1 MAPVQVAVIPITD
14 DQNAYARR
22 VAERL
27 RAAAV
32 RVEVK
37 DDSER
42 MQKKIREAQRMKVP
56 YMAIVGAREVES
68 EQVNVRNRAG
78 DETPEALEGFVARIT
93 AEIAEKRRPDR

>member
-1 MAPVQVAVIPITD
+1 
-14 DQNAYARR
+14 

-27 RAAAV
+27 RRANV
-32 RVEVK
+32 RVEVN
-37 DDSER
+37 DQSER

-68 EQVNVRNRAG
+68 EQVNVRSRAG
-78 DETPEALEGFVARIT
+78 EETPEALEDFATRLI